1 MLTTIVSTSVTTT
14 SVATSS
20 VISMVS
26 TVGLAFG
33 GVLAAVALILLL
45 AAKEIFSASD
55 FYDRGIDAIL
65 NTSIFPLL
73 IAFSAIVVFK
83 VMEVLR

>member
-20 VISMVS
+20 AISMVS